1 MFKRGG
7 IRPFFVGS
15 SATLARDIIFGG
27 TYALLRHELQLTW
40 LPNKAISMVPSTT
53 TYTATCNSN
62 SISNNSTSK
71 LTLDQKLMRERRFEA
86 IRFLINMYSACM
98 ATFLSS
104 PFNYVRNVHYSTPPE
119 HIPLT
124 TIAIFTDL
132 IRAMR
137 LEKGYINKCIYVL
150 KQLRIGWG
158 TARVGVG
165 MAFGSEFYYYCSQYM
180 K

>member
-1 MFKRGG
+1 MR
-7 IRPFFVGS
+7 
-15 SATLARDIIFGG
+15 
-27 TYALLRHELQLTW
+27 LL
-40 LPNKAISMVPSTT
+40 VV
-53 TYTATCNSN
+53 
-62 SISNNSTSK
+62 
-71 LTLDQKLMRERRFEA
+71 F
-86 IRFLINMYSACM
+86 
-98 ATFLSS
+98 
-104 PFNYVRNVHYSTPPE
+104 VHYSTPPE

-124 TIAIFTDL
+124 TTAIFTEL